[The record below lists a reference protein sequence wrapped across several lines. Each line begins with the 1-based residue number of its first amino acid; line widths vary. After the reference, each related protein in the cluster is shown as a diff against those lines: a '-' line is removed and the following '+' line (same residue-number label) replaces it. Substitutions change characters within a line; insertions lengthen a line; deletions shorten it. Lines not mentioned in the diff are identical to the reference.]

1 MLVRD
6 TNTIRHVCRGAR
18 TSRATQPK
26 VRSGYEKALQQAG
39 EHCRRK
45 VIFHGD
51 LGERFGREHSIVA
64 YKGTE
69 VLSHFMV
76 LHEGFTDYF
85 RTRDWEVRV
94 GERDISHEME
104 LKFPLNAETVEIF
117 PVIAGSKTKGLG
129 KILMGIALVT
139 LTIMTAGGFAA
150 FGAGF
155 ASGGL
160 AGGFGAIAAGG
171 AVIPIL
177 GVSTG
182 TLGLMFGAS
191 MIFAGLAQALAPKLE
206 PPKEQ
211 DDASYVY
218 NGAFNGPGE
227 GYPVPLA
234 FGRVMA
240 GSQVIHGSIR
250 NNNIR
255 LITTPPEYEPGF
267 NHNLWMRQID

>member
-1 MLVRD
+1 M
-6 TNTIRHVCRGAR
+6 T
-18 TSRATQPK
+18 
-26 VRSGYEKALQQAG
+26 
-39 EHCRRK
+39 
-45 VIFHGD
+45 F
-51 LGERFGREHSIVA
+51 
-64 YKGTE
+64 
-69 VLSHFMV
+69 
-76 LHEGFTDYF
+76 HEGFTDYF
-85 RTRDWEVRV
+85 RTRDWEIRV
-94 GERDISHEME
+94 GDRDISYEME
-104 LKFPLNAETVEIF
+104 LKFPLNASTIEIF

-129 KILMGIALVT
+129 KLLMGIALVT

-171 AVIPIL
+171 VIPGFTALTGIT
-177 GVSTG
+177 GG

-191 MIFAGLAQALAPKLE
+191 MIFTGIAQMLAPKIE

-240 GSQVIHGSIR
+240 GSQVVHGSIR

-255 LITTPPEYEPGF
+255 LISEPPEYQPGF
-267 NHNLWMRQID
+267 NHLLWTRQIA